1 MLMYH
6 SINDILRLQYQ
17 NVQSWSQS
25 LNYDGN
31 FKLGFGEFFL
41 LAISYDIN
49 EKNRVFGNI
58 CLSGTV
64 EMIDFNPTPL
74 IVLSS

>member
-1 MLMYH
+1 MVWG
-6 SINDILRLQYQ
+6 I
-17 NVQSWSQS
+17 
-25 LNYDGN
+25 
-31 FKLGFGEFFL
+31 FL
-41 LAISYDIN
+41 LAISYDVN

-74 IVLSS
+74 IVLSSSQQGCVNYGFFFVFF